1 MSSPCLSIIV
11 PVYKSEKYLDNCI
24 RSIID
29 QNYKDWELILV
40 DDGSPDKCP
49 QICDKYSKNDDRI
62 KVLHIENGGQ
72 SKARNMGIDEAKGTF
87 ITFVDSDDDIEPDTY
102 KENIS
107 LLTKHPEI
115 DFLQFPQNRIDWG
128 NNFIKKTGVYYRGKK
143 ELFLNNYQDL
153 QIDNAVWNKIYRK
166 ESIGSIRFREGHVH
180 EDKLFIL
187 ELIKKINVVYISGI
201 GGYNYYK
208 REGSTLNTYNF
219 QKLEDWI
226 YTELLTL
233 DYMYE
238 FHELKKEWLGRWMHN
253 IRMLMNIQKKHPD
266 WDIQSLLY
274 QLCQHEPGFFS
285 AKGTIKD
292 VFLYYFIKI
301 FGMQSYHKIY
311 LLLLNKRTHSDT

>member
-128 NNFIKKTGVYYRGKK
+128 NNFIKKT
-143 ELFLNNYQDL
+143 LP
-153 QIDNAVWNKIYRK
+153 
-166 ESIGSIRFREGHVH
+166 H
-180 EDKLFIL
+180 
-187 ELIKKINVVYISGI
+187 
-201 GGYNYYK
+201 
-208 REGSTLNTYNF
+208 
-219 QKLEDWI
+219 
-226 YTELLTL
+226 
-233 DYMYE
+233 
-238 FHELKKEWLGRWMHN
+238 
-253 IRMLMNIQKKHPD
+253 
-266 WDIQSLLY
+266 
-274 QLCQHEPGFFS
+274 
-285 AKGTIKD
+285 
-292 VFLYYFIKI
+292 
-301 FGMQSYHKIY
+301 
-311 LLLLNKRTHSDT
+311 